1 MLYALDKDELKQ
13 LQTADWSA
21 EFRGAEMVAAVFRTD
36 ANVLSA
42 ILPRPL
48 RSPENPLALAF
59 VAKYPETS
67 FGAVYN
73 EAALFVQAQHRGR
86 PGMYCLAMP
95 VDDDMAMAGGR
106 EVFGYPK
113 KMAESITL
121 CQEGST
127 MIGSAVRKG
136 TEILRVEVDP
146 DTTEGIEKL
155 AMTGVPNTADPRSFT
170 VTAYMFKHFMS
181 PTMRGFDYV
190 PRLVAEP
197 VVMRPRPDVRCG
209 AGTVSLTSSP
219 YDPLGEVPV
228 RELIVSAYGRFD
240 NEMLPGK
247 VVGRA
252 WWLPGF
258 LKHAFFKVD
267 VAPVKLGWV
276 DDVASP
282 PSTRSKEILT
292 SKASYE

>member
-1 MLYALDKDELKQ
+1 MLYALDRDELKQ

-21 EFRGAEMVAAVFRTD
+21 EFPGAEMVAAVFRTD
-36 ANVLSA
+36 ASVLST

-59 VAKYPETS
+59 VAKYPKTS
-67 FGAVYN
+67 FGTVYN
-73 EAALFVQAQHRGR
+73 EAALFVQAVHRGR
-86 PGMYCLAMP
+86 SGMYCLSMP
-95 VDDDMAMAGGR
+95 VDDDMAMVGGR

-121 CQEGST
+121 CEESST
-127 MIGSAVRKG
+127 VIGTAVRKG
-136 TEILRVEVDP
+136 TEILRIELDP
-146 DTTEGIEKL
+146 KTPEGIEKL
-155 AMTGVPNTADPRSFT
+155 AMTGVPDPADPRSFT
-170 VTAYMFKHFMS
+170 VTAYMFKHFNAPSMH
-181 PTMRGFDYV
+181 GFDYV

-197 VVMRPRPDVRCG
+197 VVLRPRPDVRCG
-209 AGTVSLTSSP
+209 AATVSLTSSP

-228 RELIVSAYGRFD
+228 RELIVCAYGRFD
-240 NEMLPGK
+240 NAMLPGK

-267 VAPVKLGWV
+267 VAPFKLGWV
-276 DDVASP
+276 DDVTSP
-282 PSTRSKEILT
+282 PSTEAKRS
-292 SKASYE
+292 